1 MCKWIKTTSKMSK
14 ISAAYV
20 AISEMWIPQIGSSA
34 YFLEFQ
40 ARWLPFVYKKIE
52 RGPFSSC
59 GGRSFSVAFLRSFK
73 VHLRFYRIRR
83 LHIPRLDC
91 IMSIYLSV
99 FIKNF
104 VRQWLQKVK
113 KKRHSTKKVLI
124 LSQVETL
131 TSLSVCWSF
140 NECTFVVCTLCGNFF
155 LQAHNNWVYH

>member
-1 MCKWIKTTSKMSK
+1 MYKHFFFHVNSTCLSGLKPRRKCQKSLLRTQQSQKCEFLK
-14 ISAAYV
+14 QAAV
-20 AISEMWIPQIGSSA
+20 PTFWNFRHVDCLSFIRRQKEAPF
-34 YFLEFQ
+34 FLAAADLFQ
-40 ARWLPFVYKKIE
+40 SPL
-52 RGPFSSC
+52 
-59 GGRSFSVAFLRSFK
+59 LRSFK

-131 TSLSVCWSF
+131 TSLSVC
-140 NECTFVVCTLCGNFF
+140 
-155 LQAHNNWVYH
+155 